1 MRELPLQQNHIYANL
16 PPLPLCSSSSELSE
30 ALCPGLQPF
39 IQAFVHSAA
48 QSCLTICDPVDCSPP
63 GSSVHGMLQAR
74 ILEWVAML
82 SSRGSSQ
89 PRDQTQVS
97 CTADGFFTIE
107 PPGKPMVLIL
117 PPRKHK
123 LATFTLYNF
132 FLSQHCFPQTS
143 FLMENLH
150 GGLDRLGAFAGC
162 LLISVSR

>member
-1 MRELPLQQNHIYANL
+1 M
-16 PPLPLCSSSSELSE
+16 
-30 ALCPGLQPF
+30 
-39 IQAFVHSAA
+39 V
-48 QSCLTICDPVDCSPP
+48 
-63 GSSVHGMLQAR
+63 
-74 ILEWVAML
+74 

-132 FLSQHCFPQTS
+132 FFKSTLSSQTN

-150 GGLDRLGAFAGC
+150 GGLDRLGRFQAAFSS
-162 LLISVSR
+162 L